1 MRKTIEKRIKSPFPL
16 YIAAGC
22 ILLVGLILPLYRL
35 WGILLTA
42 ALSVAAYL
50 ISKRFFPDRIELVE
64 VEPEYRTGIK
74 ELDESL
80 GEASERLRS
89 LRGMMGSFPDA
100 RINAAIARM
109 VRAGDAI
116 LDELN
121 SNPQK
126 ARSMRRFLSYYLPT
140 SEKLMLSY
148 RKQANAGFSGENID
162 EIKTTVEENAER
174 IAKAFE
180 TSLDSLYAGEALDIT
195 SDADV
200 LEKMVDQDRKM

>member
-1 MRKTIEKRIKSPFPL
+1 MRKTIEKRIRSPFPL

-22 ILLVGLILPLYRL
+22 ILLSGLILPLYRV

-42 ALSVAAYL
+42 AVSAAAYF

-80 GEASERLRS
+80 NEASDRLRS
-89 LRGMMGSFPDA
+89 LRGMAGSVSDA
-100 RINAAIARM
+100 RINAAIVRM
-109 VRAGDAI
+109 VKAGEAI

-121 SNPQK
+121 ANPHK
-126 ARSMRRFLSYYLPT
+126 ARSMRRFLTYYLPT

-148 RKQANAGFSGENID
+148 KKQANTGFSGENID
-162 EIKTTVEENAER
+162 EIKTTVEENAET

-180 TSLDSLYAGEALDIT
+180 SSLDSLYAGEALDIT

-200 LEKMVDQDRKM
+200 LEKMVNSDREI